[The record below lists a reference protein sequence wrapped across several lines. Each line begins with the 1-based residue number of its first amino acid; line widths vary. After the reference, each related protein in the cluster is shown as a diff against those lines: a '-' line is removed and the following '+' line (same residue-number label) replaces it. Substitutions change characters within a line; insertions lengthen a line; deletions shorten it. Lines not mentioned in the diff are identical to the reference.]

1 MAVRRG
7 KGLEM
12 ANRLLEENKKRGPFY
27 NAEQE
32 RRENIIGQR
41 IQEVRKAHGV
51 SLEGLS
57 YALRHYGIDMKQTG
71 IGRWESGTVIPNAYQ
86 LMALSH
92 IFNIEDP
99 KTFFMD
105 GPAASDALNEE
116 GLRKVREYK
125 EDLIA
130 SGKYRP
136 APVAGSN
143 VLKFREMPMSLL
155 PVSAGPGAFLDENNF
170 ELKRFPEDEIP
181 DGAEFAIRV
190 SGDSM
195 EPVYRDGQIIW
206 VQLCKQLRPGEVGIF
221 EYDGN
226 GYVKMYDE
234 QYPEENFLD
243 EYTTSDGQVLP
254 QPVLVSY
261 NEEYAPRPVNPNASF
276 CIVGRVLNVRRSK
289 L

>member
-92 IFNIEDP
+92 IFQIEDP
-99 KTFFMD
+99 KTFFAET
-105 GPAASDALNEE
+105 PADADALNEE

-136 APVAGSN
+136 APAPAAGSN

-170 ELKRFPEDEIP
+170 ELRRFPADEIP
-181 DGAEFAIRV
+181 DGAEFAIRI

-195 EPVYRDGQIIW
+195 EPVYSSGQIIW
-206 VQLCKQLRPGEVGIF
+206 VQLCKQLRPGDVGIF

-234 QYPEENFLD
+234 QYPEETFLD

-261 NEEYAPRPVNPNASF
+261 NEAYAPRPVNPNTSF
-276 CIVGRVLNVRRSK
+276 CIIGRVLKART
-289 L
+289 

>member
-32 RRENIIGQR
+32 RRENIIGKR

-51 SLEGLS
+51 SLEGLGCLLS
-57 YALRHYGIDMKQTG
+57 QYGIEMKQTG

-92 IFNIEDP
+92 IFQIEDP
-99 KTFFMD
+99 KTFFMEH
-105 GPAASDALNEE
+105 PADPDALNEE
-116 GLRKVREYK
+116 GLRKLREYK

-130 SGKYRP
+130 SGKYRLAP
-136 APVAGSN
+136 APAAGSN

-170 ELKRFPEDEIP
+170 ELKRFPADEIP
-181 DGAEFAIRV
+181 DGAEFAIRI

-195 EPVYRDGQIIW
+195 EPVYSSGQIIW

-234 QYPEENFLD
+234 QYPEETFLD

-261 NEEYAPRPVNPNASF
+261 NESYAPRPVNPNTSF
-276 CIVGRVLNVRRSK
+276 CIIGRVLKMRT
-289 L
+289 

>member
-92 IFNIEDP
+92 IFQIEDP
-99 KTFFMD
+99 KTFFAETPTD
-105 GPAASDALNEE
+105 ADALNED

-136 APVAGSN
+136 APVPAAGSN

-170 ELKRFPEDEIP
+170 ELRRFPADEIP
-181 DGAEFAIRV
+181 DGAEFAIRI

-195 EPVYRDGQIIW
+195 EPVYSSGQIIW
-206 VQLCKQLRPGEVGIF
+206 VQLCKQLRPGDVGIF

-234 QYPEENFLD
+234 QYPEETFLD

-261 NEEYAPRPVNPNASF
+261 NEAYAPRPVNPNTSF
-276 CIVGRVLNVRRSK
+276 CIIGRVLKMRT
-289 L
+289 

>member
-92 IFNIEDP
+92 IFQIEDP
-99 KTFFMD
+99 KTFFTKSPTD
-105 GPAASDALNEE
+105 ADALNEE

-125 EDLIA
+125 EDLIS
-130 SGKYRP
+130 SGKYHP
-136 APVAGSN
+136 APAPAAGSN

-170 ELKRFPEDEIP
+170 ELKRFPADEIP
-181 DGAEFAIRV
+181 DGAEFAIRI

-195 EPVYRDGQIIW
+195 EPVYSSGQIIW

-234 QYPEENFLD
+234 QYPEETFLD

-261 NEEYAPRPVNPNASF
+261 NEAYAPRPVNPNTSF
-276 CIVGRVLNVRRSK
+276 SVIGKVLKMRT
-289 L
+289 

>member
-51 SLEGLS
+51 SLEGLGYLLS
-57 YALRHYGIDMKQTG
+57 QYGIDMKQTG

-92 IFNIEDP
+92 IFQIEDP
-99 KTFFMD
+99 KTFFSESPTD
-105 GPAASDALNEE
+105 ADALNEE

-136 APVAGSN
+136 APAPAAGSN

-170 ELKRFPEDEIP
+170 ELRRFPADEIP
-181 DGAEFAIRV
+181 DGAEFAIRI

-195 EPVYRDGQIIW
+195 EPVYSSGQIIW

-234 QYPEENFLD
+234 QYPEETFLD

-261 NEEYAPRPVNPNASF
+261 NEAYAPRPVNPNTSF
-276 CIVGRVLNVRRSK
+276 CIIGRVLKMRT
-289 L
+289 

>member
-51 SLEGLS
+51 SLEGLGYLLS
-57 YALRHYGIDMKQTG
+57 QYGIDMKQTG

-92 IFNIEDP
+92 IFQIEDP
-99 KTFFMD
+99 KTFFTESPTD
-105 GPAASDALNEE
+105 ADALNEE

-136 APVAGSN
+136 APAPAAGSN

-170 ELKRFPEDEIP
+170 ELKRFPADEIP
-181 DGAEFAIRV
+181 DGAEFAIRI

-195 EPVYRDGQIIW
+195 EPVYSSGQIIW
-206 VQLCKQLRPGEVGIF
+206 VQLCKQLRPGDVGIF

-234 QYPEENFLD
+234 QYPEETFLD

-261 NEEYAPRPVNPNASF
+261 NEAYAPRPVNPNTSF
-276 CIVGRVLNVRRSK
+276 SVIGKVLKMRT
-289 L
+289 

>member
-92 IFNIEDP
+92 IFQIEDP
-99 KTFFMD
+99 KTFFAESPTD
-105 GPAASDALNEE
+105 ADALNEE

-136 APVAGSN
+136 APAPAAGSN

-170 ELKRFPEDEIP
+170 ELRRFPADEIP
-181 DGAEFAIRV
+181 DGAEFAIRI

-195 EPVYRDGQIIW
+195 EPVYSSGQIIW
-206 VQLCKQLRPGEVGIF
+206 VQLCKQLRPGDVGIF

-234 QYPEENFLD
+234 QYPEETFLD

-261 NEEYAPRPVNPNASF
+261 NEAYAPRPVNPNTSF
-276 CIVGRVLNVRRSK
+276 CIIGRVLKMRT
-289 L
+289 

>member
-92 IFNIEDP
+92 IFQIEDP
-99 KTFFMD
+99 KTFFAET
-105 GPAASDALNEE
+105 PADADALNED

-136 APVAGSN
+136 APAPAAGSN

-170 ELKRFPEDEIP
+170 ELRRFPADEIP
-181 DGAEFAIRV
+181 DGAEFAIRI

-195 EPVYRDGQIIW
+195 EPVYSSGQIIW
-206 VQLCKQLRPGEVGIF
+206 VQLCKQLRPGDVGIF

-234 QYPEENFLD
+234 QYPEETFLD

-261 NEEYAPRPVNPNASF
+261 NEAYAPRPVNPNTSF
-276 CIVGRVLNVRRSK
+276 CIIGRVLKMRT
-289 L
+289 

>member
-51 SLEGLS
+51 SLEGLGYLLS
-57 YALRHYGIDMKQTG
+57 QYGIDMKQTG

-92 IFNIEDP
+92 IFQIEDP
-99 KTFFMD
+99 KTCFAET
-105 GPAASDALNEE
+105 PADADALNEE

-136 APVAGSN
+136 APAPAAGSN

-170 ELKRFPEDEIP
+170 ELRRFPADEIP
-181 DGAEFAIRV
+181 DGAEFAIRI

-195 EPVYRDGQIIW
+195 EPVYSSGQIIW
-206 VQLCKQLRPGEVGIF
+206 VQLCKQLRPGDVGIF

-234 QYPEENFLD
+234 QYPEETFLD

-261 NEEYAPRPVNPNASF
+261 NEAYAPRPVNPNTSF
-276 CIVGRVLNVRRSK
+276 CIIGRVLKMRT
-289 L
+289 

>member
-1 MAVRRG
+1 
-7 KGLEM
+7 
-12 ANRLLEENKKRGPFY
+12 
-27 NAEQE
+27 
-32 RRENIIGQR
+32 
-41 IQEVRKAHGV
+41 
-51 SLEGLS
+51 
-57 YALRHYGIDMKQTG
+57 MKQTG

-92 IFNIEDP
+92 IFQIEDP
-99 KTFFMD
+99 KTFFAETPTD
-105 GPAASDALNEE
+105 ADALNED

-136 APVAGSN
+136 APAPAAGSN

-170 ELKRFPEDEIP
+170 ELRRFPADEIP
-181 DGAEFAIRV
+181 DGAEFAIRI

-195 EPVYRDGQIIW
+195 EPVYSSGQIIW

-234 QYPEENFLD
+234 QYPEETFLD

-261 NEEYAPRPVNPNASF
+261 NEAYAPRPVNPNTSF
-276 CIVGRVLNVRRSK
+276 CIIGRVLKMRT
-289 L
+289 